1 MPKTFTES
9 VFSSTYKDD
18 FIDSDNYHRV
28 LFNSGRALQAR
39 ELTQLQTIIQEEIAR
54 FGRNIFKDGASV
66 NPGGPSITSDYE
78 FVKIAS
84 TNVPADTS
92 TLLNAKLTQ
101 SGGTNDGITA
111 RILQVVTAENSDPDT
126 LYVQYTK
133 TEGSGTQTNT
143 NPIRFNAGATLTVV
157 LDDGNNTA
165 GANLTVQSVDTTAN
179 PAVGRGCL
187 IANGSGDFFAR
198 GHFVFVKEQK
208 ILLSKYTRF
217 PTKVVGFKITE
228 DIVTSADDTALFD
241 NQGAVPNL
249 SSPGADRYRIQ
260 LTLTTKDQIQAG
272 ENFVYYCDV
281 VDGNIVDQVK
291 GTDDYNKINE
301 LLAQRTFDESGNYIV
316 KNFDADYSDSGTNF
330 IASIGDGVAYVNG
343 YRGATEKPTK
353 LTIPKPRT
361 TVTNT
366 NENIG
371 IGYGQYINVE
381 GGADISGD
389 LSDNSFEQLVLVD
402 SSGTNAKL
410 GGSGNGGKIGT
421 ARLRYLEEDGA
432 DHKAYLFDIQMDGGK
447 SFRNTKMIARVGE
460 TNQFAKVVL
469 ENSKCVL
476 KESQKV
482 NNIYTTPNPRPKS
495 VTDVDFEVQRVIPNL
510 APSGGQLT
518 GSLSVTGEAFAN
530 TGNFVVIRMDGTNGQ
545 TVVSPT
551 ISLGAGNTSFTISG
565 GTPAISGS
573 TGSYTV
579 YAKVQKSSPTL
590 VTKTLTTVE
599 AGITSSGTE
608 INLHRSDLYDVEY
621 IRQDSANGTDVS
633 NLFTVDNGQRAG
645 FYDNAK
651 LKLNAGASMPST
663 TFYKF
668 RHFLHGAG
676 DYISVNS
683 YTGQVNY
690 EDIPAFTTPA
700 GVEINLRDVIDMR
713 SAVDSAGD
721 FTGTRANV
729 IEQPTPSD
737 IFQADI
743 EYYLPRSDKI
753 IVNTEGEIK
762 HIQGQDGFGSQI
774 PDTPENT
781 LALYDLTLNAY
792 GLHDSDLVSTPIR
805 AKRFRMQDI
814 EKLEGRINKLEEV
827 TSLSLL
833 ENSTDSL
840 LVLDGSG
847 NVRTKSGFFVDN
859 FADRNF
865 SDTTNSEY
873 RAGIDP
879 SRGILQPATFE
890 DNIGLVYDSD
900 KSSNTILKGDTVYL
914 KHTEVQAIAQELVSG
929 TENVNPFAVITGEG
943 NITLSPASDE
953 WVQTKYKPANVINKE
968 ATRELPDLNEGN
980 LAVGTARNR
989 GLGQWAWSG
998 AAFFPLIG
1006 FGFLPGVNIFGGWA
1020 NWITWNNNGVSQ
1032 TSSQRVG
1039 RNIVNRFEQRVV
1051 VGSKTVNKVVGD
1063 KSVSLTFIPFIRS
1076 RKLFFKAEGLRANT
1090 RYFPFFDGR
1099 AVDNFVREETF
1110 KRKTE
1115 AHQEK
1120 NQLNYGNKHKNAT
1133 EHPQTKS
1140 NLISDGNGE
1149 ISGSFFIP
1157 SSKTNRFRGG
1167 TREFKLLDVSVDNGS
1182 ELSSASANYVAQ
1194 GTIDT
1199 RQETITSTRITTVR
1213 TRRWTETQRVRRRDP
1228 LAQSFA
1234 VTTGG
1239 GMFVTAVECFFESKD
1254 SEVPVELQI
1263 RPMVNGSPSATDII
1277 GNAIKFLAPGS
1288 VNVTALSGATQATV
1302 VANPTKFEF
1311 DEPIFLNPDTE
1322 YCIVLLAESIKYNAY
1337 VAETYAF
1344 ELGSTEKRISRQP
1357 SMGSLFKSQNGT
1369 TWEPDQT
1376 KDLMFRIY
1384 RAEFDTNGGFAVFE
1398 NDEVEKEGLEEN
1410 PLYLNHSTN
1419 TMTVLMP
1426 NHGYDV
1432 GDTVRI
1438 EQLDSEN
1445 YDTFGLAGN
1454 RITGDSSGKRAI
1466 TAVDGFGFQITQTG
1480 GTSSGRFGGNNI
1492 AVDKQIQ
1499 FDLAIPQFTT
1509 LIPEDT
1515 TIDYN
1520 AKFTTG
1526 TSLAKVTGNQV
1537 RYQKDANYSGEIFVN
1552 DENRFD
1558 APRLI
1563 AKDSNETANL
1573 GAGVKSTTFKLD
1585 MSTARSNVSPIID
1598 VQRASLSTQSNL
1610 IDRQTND
1617 ANPPVDATGSG
1628 FNDPLNFQLETANFG
1643 GSSLAK
1649 HMTSIQTLEETAVGL
1664 KIIVSCLRPSEAKF
1678 DVYFRTAASDE
1689 NLIDKDFVYQ
1699 APEQDIAP
1707 DAENFREYRFLAG
1720 GNGGTLDDFTQYQV
1734 KIVMKSTNSSR
1745 VPIFKDLRVIAMAT

>member
-1 MPKTFTES
+1 MPNTFTES

-18 FIDSDNYHRV
+18 FKDSDNFHRV

-39 ELTQLQTIIQEEIAR
+39 ELTQLQTIIQEEIGR
-54 FGRNIFKDGASV
+54 FGRNIFKEGASV
-66 NPGGPSITSDYE
+66 NPGGPTITSDYE
-78 FVKIAS
+78 FIKITS
-84 TNVPADTS
+84 TNIPTDTS
-92 TLLNAKLTQ
+92 TLIGATITQ
-101 SGGTNDGITA
+101 SGGTNNSIQA
-111 RILQVVTAENSDPDT
+111 KILQFVGAENSDPDT
-126 LYVQYTK
+126 LYVQYINT
-133 TEGSGTQTNT
+133 SGAGQSTT
-143 NPIRFNAGATLTVV
+143 NPIRFNAGATLT
-157 LDDGNNTA
+157 GPA
-165 GANLTVQSVDTTAN
+165 SGNLTIQSVNTTEN
-179 PAVGRGCL
+179 PAVGQGCL
-187 IANGSGDFFAR
+187 IANSAGDFFTR
-198 GHFVFVKEQK
+198 GHFVFAKAQK

-217 PTKVVGFKITE
+217 PTKVVGFKVTE
-228 DIVTSADDTALFD
+228 DVITSADNTALFD
-241 NQGAVPNL
+241 NQGSVPNL

-260 LTLTTKDQIQAG
+260 LTLTTKDLIAND

-316 KNFDADYSDSGTNF
+316 KNFDADYTDSGTNL
-330 IASIGDGVAYVNG
+330 IASIGDGVAYING

-361 TVTNT
+361 TITNT
-366 NENIG
+366 NENVG
-371 IGYGQYINVE
+371 INYGQYISVE

-389 LSDNSFEQLVLVD
+389 LSDATFEELVLVD
-402 SSGTNAKL
+402 STGTNAKL
-410 GGSGNGGKIGT
+410 GGTGNGGKIGT
-421 ARLRYLEEDGA
+421 ARLRYLEEDGT
-432 DHKAYLFDIQMDGGK
+432 DHKAYLFDIEMDGGK
-447 SFRNTKMIARVGE
+447 SFRNTKMIARSGE

-482 NNIYTTPNPRPKS
+482 NLIYPTPNPRPKS
-495 VTDVDFEVQRVIPNL
+495 VTDVDFEVQRVFTNL
-510 APSGGQLT
+510 SPTGGKLT
-518 GSLSVTGEAFAN
+518 LSLSVTGEAF
-530 TGNFVVIRMDGTNGQ
+530 TSKDTWIVIRGDGTSGA

-551 ISLGAGNTSFTISG
+551 ITLGSGNTSVEISG
-565 GTPAISGS
+565 GTPALSGS
-573 TGSYTV
+573 TGTYAV

-590 VTKTLTTVE
+590 ITKTLTTVE

-608 INLHRSDLYDVEY
+608 VNLHRTDLFDVEY

-633 NLFTVDNGQRAG
+633 NLFTIDNGQRAG
-645 FYDNAK
+645 FYDNAR
-651 LKLNAGASMPST
+651 LMLNAGSTMPST

-668 RHFLHGAG
+668 RHFVHGNG
-676 DYISVNS
+676 DYMSVNS

-690 EDIPAFTTPA
+690 EDIPGFVTPRKA
-700 GVEINLRDVIDMR
+700 EVNLRDVIDFR
-713 SAVDSAGD
+713 PVVDSSGN
-721 FTGTRANV
+721 FSGTRAIA
-729 IEQPTPSD
+729 IEPPTSSD

-743 EYYLPRSDKI
+743 EYYQPRSDKI
-753 IVNTEGEIK
+753 VVTTDGVIK
-762 HIQGQDGFGSQI
+762 HIQGQDGFGSQV

-781 LALYDLTLNAY
+781 LALYNLELNAY
-792 GLHDSDLVSTPIR
+792 GLNDSDLVSTPVR

-814 EKLEGRINKLEEV
+814 ETLENRVDKLEEV

-847 NVRTKSGFFVDN
+847 NIRTKSGFFVDN

-900 KSSNTILKGDTVYL
+900 KSSNTILKGDTIYL

-929 TENVNPFAVITGEG
+929 VENVNPFAVITGEG
-943 NITLSPASDE
+943 NITLSPSTDE
-953 WVQTKYKPANVINKE
+953 WTQTKYAPANVINRTAE
-968 ATRELPDLNEGN
+968 ETLPDLNEGN
-980 LAVGTARNR
+980 LALGTARNR

-998 AAFFPLIG
+998 FTFIPLLG
-1006 FGFLPGVNIFGGWA
+1006 FGFEPEINIFGGWA
-1020 NWITWNNNGVSQ
+1020 NWITWNNNGV
-1032 TSSQRVG
+1032 TPTNTNRVG
-1039 RNIVNRFEQRVV
+1039 NNIVRQFSQRVV
-1051 VGSKTVNKVVGD
+1051 VGSRTVRKLVGD
-1063 KSVSLTFIPFIRS
+1063 KSVSLTFLPFIRS
-1076 RKLFFKAEGLRANT
+1076 RKVFFKAEGLRPNT
-1090 RYFPFFDGR
+1090 RYFPFFDGK
-1099 AVDNFVREETF
+1099 AVDNFVRTETF
-1110 KRKTE
+1110 QRAST
-1115 AHQEK
+1115 ASSG
-1120 NQLNYGNKHKNAT
+1120 NLAYGNKFRNSS

-1140 NLISDGNGE
+1140 TLTSDTSGE
-1149 ISGSFFIP
+1149 IAGSFFIP
-1157 SSKTNRFRGG
+1157 SSTTNRFRAG

-1182 ELSSASANYVAQ
+1182 ELSSASVNYVAQ
-1194 GTIDT
+1194 GTLDT
-1199 RQETITSTRITTVR
+1199 RQETITSTRITQVR

-1239 GMFVTAVECFFESKD
+1239 GMFVTAVECFFASKD
-1254 SEVPVELQI
+1254 TSGVPVELQI

-1288 VNVTALSGATQATV
+1288 VTTTAISGATQSTV
-1302 VANPTKFEF
+1302 VANPTKFTF
-1311 DEPIFLNPDTE
+1311 DEPVFLNPDTE
-1322 YCIVLLAESIKYNAY
+1322 YAIVLLAESIEYEAY

-1384 RAEFDTNGGFAVFE
+1384 RADFDTNGGFACFE
-1398 NDEVEKEGLEEN
+1398 NASVEADTLENNGLFIDN
-1410 PLYLNHSTN
+1410 STN
-1419 TMTVLMP
+1419 TLTVLMP

-1432 GDTVRI
+1432 GDTVKI

-1445 YDTFGLAGN
+1445 YPTFGLAGN
-1454 RITGDSSGKRAI
+1454 TLTGDSGGKRAI
-1466 TAVDGFGFQITQTG
+1466 TAADGFGFQITQTG
-1480 GTSSGRFGGNNI
+1480 ASSSGRFGGRNI
-1492 AVDKQIQ
+1492 AIDRQIH

-1515 TIDYN
+1515 TINYG

-1537 RYQKDANYSGEIFVN
+1537 RYQKDGNYSSDVFVN
-1552 DENRFD
+1552 EENRFT

-1563 AKDSNETANL
+1563 AKDSNETLNL
-1573 GAGVKSTTFKLD
+1573 GSGVKSTTFKID
-1585 MSTARSNVSPIID
+1585 MTTARANVSPVID
-1598 VQRASLSTQSNL
+1598 AQRASLSTQSNQ
-1610 IDRQTND
+1610 IDKQSNS
-1617 ANPPVDATGSG
+1617 AASG
-1628 FNDPLNFQLETANFG
+1628 LNVPLNYQAETSAFG
-1643 GSSLAK
+1643 GSTLAK
-1649 HMTSIQTLEETAVGL
+1649 HMTTVQTLEETAIGL
-1664 KIIVSCLRPSEAKF
+1664 KIIVSCMRPSESNF
-1678 DVYFRTAASDE
+1678 RLFFRTAASDE
-1689 NLIDKDFVYQ
+1689 NLIDKAFVEQ
-1699 APEQDIAP
+1699 SPEQTIAP

-1720 GNGGTLDDFTQYQV
+1720 GNSGSLDDFTQYQV
-1734 KIVMKSTNSSR
+1734 KIVMESTNTSR
-1745 VPIFKDLRVIAMAT
+1745 IPIFKDLRVIAMAT

>member
-18 FIDSDNYHRV
+18 FIDSDNYHRI

-54 FGRNIFKDGASV
+54 FGRNIFKEGASV
-66 NPGGPSITSDYE
+66 NPGGPTITSDYE

-84 TNVPADTS
+84 TNIPTDTS
-92 TLLNAKLTQ
+92 TLIGTTITQ
-101 SGGTNDGITA
+101 SGGTNDTVQA
-111 RILQVVTAENSDPDT
+111 KILQFVGAEGSDPDT
-126 LYVQYTK
+126 LYVQYINT
-133 TEGSGTQTNT
+133 SGAGQSNA
-143 NPIRFNAGATLTVV
+143 NPVRFNAGATLT
-157 LDDGNNTA
+157 GPA
-165 GANLTVQSVDTTAN
+165 SGNLTVQSVDTTAN
-179 PAVGRGCL
+179 PATGRGCL
-187 IANGSGDFFAR
+187 IANGAGDFFAR
-198 GHFVFVKEQK
+198 GHFVFAKAQK

-260 LTLTTKDQIQAG
+260 LTLTTKDQIASD

-281 VDGNIVDQVK
+281 VDGNIVDQVT
-291 GTDDYNKINE
+291 GADQYNKINE

-316 KNFDADYSDSGTNF
+316 KNFDADYTDSGTNL
-330 IASIGDGVAYVNG
+330 IASIGDGVAYING

-361 TVTNT
+361 TITNT
-366 NENIG
+366 NENVG
-371 IGYGQYINVE
+371 INYGQYINVE

-389 LSDNSFEQLVLVD
+389 LSDATFEQLVLVD
-402 SSGTNAKL
+402 SAGANAKL

-432 DHKAYLFDIQMDGGK
+432 DHKAYLFDIQMDAGK

-482 NNIYTTPNPRPKS
+482 NLLYPTPNPRPKS
-495 VTDVDFEVQRVIPNL
+495 VTDVDFEVQRVFTDLSPTGGNL
-510 APSGGQLT
+510 TS
-518 GSLSVTGEAFAN
+518 SLSVSGEAFASKDSW
-530 TGNFVVIRMDGTNGQ
+530 VVIRGDGTNGQ

-551 ISLGAGNTSFTISG
+551 ITITGNTSFTISG

-573 TGSYTV
+573 TGTYTV
-579 YAKVQKSSPTL
+579 YAKVQKSQPTL
-590 VTKTLTTVE
+590 ITKTLTTVE
-599 AGITSSGTE
+599 AGITSSGSE
-608 INLHRSDLYDVEY
+608 INLHRADLFDVEY
-621 IRQDSANGTDVS
+621 IRADSANGTDVS
-633 NLFTVDNGQRAG
+633 NLFTIDNGQRAG
-645 FYDNAK
+645 FYDNAR
-651 LKLNAGASMPST
+651 LKLNAGSTMPST

-668 RHFLHGAG
+668 RHFTHGNG
-676 DYISVNS
+676 DYMSVNS
-683 YTGQVNY
+683 YTGQVDY
-690 EDIPAFTTPA
+690 EDIPNFSSPRKQT
-700 GVEINLRDVIDMR
+700 INLRDVIDFR
-713 SAVDSAGD
+713 PIVDSDGNFSGA
-721 FTGTRANV
+721 RAIA
-729 IEQPTPSD
+729 IEPPTSSD
-737 IFQADI
+737 LFQADI
-743 EYYLPRSDKI
+743 EYYQPRADKI
-753 IVNTEGEIK
+753 VVTTDGVIK
-762 HIQGQDGFGSQI
+762 HIQGQDGFGSQV

-781 LALYDLTLNAY
+781 LGLYDLELNAY

-814 EKLEGRINKLEEV
+814 EKIENRIDKLEEV

-859 FADRNF
+859 FVDRNF

-890 DNIGLVYDSD
+890 DNVGLVYDSD
-900 KSSNTILKGDTVYL
+900 KSSNTILKGDTIYL

-943 NITLSPASDE
+943 NITLSPATDE
-953 WVQTKYKPANVINKE
+953 WTQTKYAPANVINKTAE
-968 ATRELPDLNEGN
+968 ETLPDLNEGN
-980 LAVGTARNR
+980 LALGTARNR
-989 GLGQWAWSG
+989 GFGQWAWSG
-998 AAFFPLIG
+998 FSFVPLIG
-1006 FGFLPGVNIFGGWA
+1006 FGFIPGLNIFGGWA

-1032 TSSQRVG
+1032 TRTQRVG
-1039 RNIVNRFEQRVV
+1039 RNIVRSYEQRVV
-1051 VGSKTVNKVVGD
+1051 VGSRTVRKVVGD
-1063 KSVSLTFIPFIRS
+1063 RSVSLTFLPFIRS
-1076 RKLFFKAEGLRANT
+1076 RKLFFKAEGLRPNT
-1090 RYFPFFDGR
+1090 RYFPFFDGK

-1110 KRKTE
+1110 KRHTDAQKQ
-1115 AHQEK
+1115 A
-1120 NQLNYGNKHKNAT
+1120 NQLKYGNKYRNST

-1149 ISGSFFIP
+1149 IAGSFFIP
-1157 SSKTNRFRGG
+1157 SSTTNRFRAG

-1194 GTIDT
+1194 GTLDT
-1199 RQETITSTRITTVR
+1199 RQETITSTRITQVR

-1234 VTTGG
+1234 VTTPS
-1239 GMFVTAVECFFESKD
+1239 GMFVTSVECFFASKD
-1254 SEVPVELQI
+1254 ADVPVELQI

-1277 GNAIKFLAPGS
+1277 GNAIKFLSPGS
-1288 VNVTALSGATQATV
+1288 VNTTAVSGATQATV
-1302 VANPTKFEF
+1302 VANPTKFTF

-1322 YCIVLLAESIKYNAY
+1322 YAIVLLAESIEYNAY

-1384 RAEFDTNGGFAVFE
+1384 RADFDTNGGYAVFE
-1398 NDEVEKEGLEEN
+1398 NASVEEDALEN
-1410 PLYLNHSTN
+1410 NGLYLDHSN
-1419 TMTVLMP
+1419 NKMTVLMP

-1432 GDTVRI
+1432 GDTVNI

-1445 YDTFGLAGN
+1445 YPTFGLAGN
-1454 RITGDSSGKRAI
+1454 TLTGSAKTI
-1466 TAVDGFGFQITQTG
+1466 TAVDGFGFQFTQSG
-1480 GTSSGRFGGNNI
+1480 GTSSGRFGGTNI
-1492 AVDKQIQ
+1492 AVDRQIQ
-1499 FDLAIPQFTT
+1499 FDTAIPQFTT
-1509 LIPEDT
+1509 MIPEDT
-1515 TIDYN
+1515 TLNYN

-1537 RYQKDANYSGEIFVN
+1537 RYQKDANYSADIVIN

-1573 GAGVKSTTFKLD
+1573 GAGVRSTTFKVD
-1585 MSTARSNVSPIID
+1585 MTSARSSVSPVID
-1598 VQRASLSTQSNL
+1598 AQRASLSTQGNQ
-1610 IDRQTND
+1610 IDKQ
-1617 ANPPVDATGSG
+1617 ANSAGSG
-1628 FNDPLNFQLETANFG
+1628 LNVPLNYQAETSAFG
-1643 GSSLAK
+1643 GSTLAK
-1649 HMTSIQTLEETAVGL
+1649 HMTTVQTLEETAVGL
-1664 KIIVSCLRPSEAKF
+1664 KILVSCMRPSEANF
-1678 DVYFRTAASDE
+1678 RLFYRTAASDE
-1689 NLIDKDFVYQ
+1689 NLIDKDFVEQ
-1699 APEQDIAP
+1699 SPEQTIAP

-1734 KIVMKSTNSSR
+1734 KIVMESTNTSR
-1745 VPIFKDLRVIAMAT
+1745 IPIFKDLRVIAMAT

>member
-1 MPKTFTES
+1 MPNTFTES

-18 FIDSDNYHRV
+18 FIDSDNYHRI

-54 FGRNIFKDGASV
+54 FGRNIFKEGASV

-78 FVKIAS
+78 FVKIES
-84 TNVPADTS
+84 TNIPTDTS
-92 TLLNAKLTQ
+92 TLIGVTLTQ
-101 SGGTNDGITA
+101 SGGTNDTVQA
-111 RILQVVTAENSDPDT
+111 KILQFVGAEGSDPDT
-126 LYVQYTK
+126 LYVQYVNT
-133 TEGSGTQTNT
+133 SGAGQSNT
-143 NPIRFNAGATLTVV
+143 NPIRFNAGATLT
-157 LDDGNNTA
+157 
-165 GANLTVQSVDTTAN
+165 GASSGNLTVQSINTTAN
-179 PAVGRGCL
+179 PAVGQGCL
-187 IANGSGDFFAR
+187 FANGAGDFFTR
-198 GHFVFVKEQK
+198 GHFVFAKGQK
-208 ILLSKYTRF
+208 ILLSKYERF

-228 DIVTSADDTALFD
+228 DIVTSADDNALFD

-260 LTLTTKDQIQAG
+260 LTLTTKDQIASG

-281 VDGNIVDQVK
+281 VDGNIVDQVT
-291 GTDDYNKINE
+291 GADDYNKINE
-301 LLAQRTFDESGNYIV
+301 VLAQRTFDESGNYIV

-361 TVTNT
+361 TITNT

-432 DHKAYLFDIQMDGGK
+432 DHKAYLFDIQMDAGK
-447 SFRNTKMIARVGE
+447 SFRNTKMISRVGE

-510 APSGGQLT
+510 TPSGGNIT
-518 GSLSVTGEAFAN
+518 GSLSVAGEAFAN
-530 TGNFVVIRMDGTNGQ
+530 SGSWIVVRMDGTSGA

-590 VTKTLTTVE
+590 VTKTLTTVT
-599 AGITSSGTE
+599 GSGGVSNNE
-608 INLHRSDLYDVEY
+608 VNLHRTDLYDVEY

-633 NLFTVDNGQRAG
+633 GNFTIDNGQRAG
-645 FYDNAK
+645 FYDNAR
-651 LKLNAGASMPST
+651 LKLSPGASSPSSV
-663 TFYKF
+663 FYKF
-668 RHFLHGAG
+668 RHFLHGTG

-690 EDIPAFTTPA
+690 EDIPAFNTPA
-700 GVEINLRDVIDMR
+700 GVTINLRDVIDMR
-713 SAVDSAGD
+713 SAVDSDGN
-721 FTGTRANV
+721 FTGTRSNI

-753 IVNTEGEIK
+753 VVNTEGEVK

-792 GLHDSDLVSTPIR
+792 GLNDSDLVSTPIR

-890 DNIGLVYDSD
+890 DNIELIYDSSA
-900 KSSNTILKGDTVYL
+900 SSNTILKGDTVYL

-953 WVQTKYKPANVINKE
+953 WVQTKYAPANVINKE

-998 AAFFPLIG
+998 ATFIPLIG
-1006 FGFLPGVNIFGGWA
+1006 FGFEPDINIFGGWA
-1020 NWITWNNNGVSQ
+1020 NWVTWNQNGVSQ
-1032 TSSQRVG
+1032 TSAQRVG
-1039 RNIVNRFEQRVV
+1039 NNIVNKFEQRVV

-1063 KSVSLTFIPFIRS
+1063 KSISLTFIPFIRS
-1076 RKLFFKAEGLRANT
+1076 RKLFFRAEGLRANT
-1090 RYFPFFDGR
+1090 RYFPFFDGV

-1115 AHQEK
+1115 AQQEA
-1120 NQLNYGNKHKNAT
+1120 NQLKYGNKHRNAT

-1140 NLISDGNGE
+1140 NLVSDGNGE
-1149 ISGSFFIP
+1149 ITGSFFIP

-1234 VTTGG
+1234 VTTSG
-1239 GMFVTAVECFFESKD
+1239 GMFVTAVDCFFASKD
-1254 SEVPVELQI
+1254 TDVPIELQI

-1288 VNVTALSGATQATV
+1288 VNTTAISGATQATV
-1302 VANPTKFEF
+1302 VANPTKFTF

-1322 YCIVLLAESIKYNAY
+1322 YAIVLLAESIDYNAY

-1384 RAEFDTNGGFAVFE
+1384 RADFDTNGGFAVFE
-1398 NDEVEKEGLEEN
+1398 NASVEKETLENN
-1410 PLYLNHSTN
+1410 PLHINHSTN

-1432 GDTVRI
+1432 GDTVRL
-1438 EQLDSEN
+1438 EQLDSED
-1445 YDTFGLAGN
+1445 YDTFGLKGAQL
-1454 RITGDSSGKRAI
+1454 TFPHGDSGGRRAI
-1466 TAVDGFGFQITQTG
+1466 TAVDGFGFQFTQTG
-1480 GTSSGRFGGNNI
+1480 ATSSGRFGGNNI

-1515 TIDYN
+1515 TINYN

-1537 RYQKDANYSGEIFVN
+1537 RYQKDANFSQEIFVN
-1552 DENRFD
+1552 EENRFD

-1563 AKDSNETANL
+1563 AKDSNETTNL
-1573 GAGVKSTTFKLD
+1573 GAGVRSTTFKLD
-1585 MSTARSNVSPIID
+1585 MSTARGNVSPIID
-1598 VQRASLSTQSNL
+1598 VQRASLSTQGNQ
-1610 IDRQTND
+1610 IDRQTSD
-1617 ANPPVDATGSG
+1617 ANPPADATGSG

-1649 HMTSIQTLEETAVGL
+1649 HMTSVQTLEETAVGL
-1664 KIIVSCLRPSEAKF
+1664 KIIVSCLRPSEARF

-1720 GNGGTLDDFTQYQV
+1720 GTGGTLDDFTQYQV